1 MSHFSRHCLSVF
13 AYCLF
18 GCLVVFCSHALSLVI
33 ACAVWCS
40 AGKSFRLL
48 FTVRFPLPFTMSHFS
63 RRCLRVFAF
72 GCFFVRLVVFCSH
85 ALSLVIACAVWC
97 SAGKSF
103 RLLFTVRF
111 PLPFTMSHFSRRCVM
126 FCIWLLF
133 CASCGVSSARFT
145 ICAVW
150 CSAEKSVPFIFT
162 ALFLLVLRCNA
173 FYK

>member
-1 MSHFSRHCLSVF
+1 MIFYRSFFGAVHNV
-13 AYCLF
+13 ALF
-18 GCLVVFCSHALSLVI
+18 TALPESFCIWLLFCASCGVSSARFTI
-33 ACAVWCS
+33 CAVWCS
-40 AGKSFRLL
+40 AEKSFPLIFCRSFFGAVHNAAL
-48 FTVRFPLPFTMSHFS
+48 FTALPES
-63 RRCLRVFAF
+63 
-72 GCFFVRLVVFCSH
+72 
-85 ALSLVIACAVWC
+85 
-97 SAGKSF
+97 
-103 RLLFTVRF
+103 
-111 PLPFTMSHFSRRCVM
+111 

>member
-1 MSHFSRHCLSVF
+1 M
-13 AYCLF
+13 
-18 GCLVVFCSHALSLVI
+18 VFCSHALSLVI
-33 ACAVWCS
+33 ACAVWYS
-40 AGKSFRLL
+40 AGKSFLLIFYRSFFGAVHNVAL
-48 FTVRFPLPFTMSHFS
+48 FTALPESF
-63 RRCLRVFAF
+63 CVWL
-72 GCFFVRLVVFCSH
+72 FFVRLVVFRPH
-85 ALSLVIACAVWC
+85 ALSLFISCAVWY
-97 SAGKSF
+97 SAGKLFLLIFYRSF
-103 RLLFTVRF
+103 FGAFHNAALFTA
-111 PLPFTMSHFSRRCVM
+111 LPES